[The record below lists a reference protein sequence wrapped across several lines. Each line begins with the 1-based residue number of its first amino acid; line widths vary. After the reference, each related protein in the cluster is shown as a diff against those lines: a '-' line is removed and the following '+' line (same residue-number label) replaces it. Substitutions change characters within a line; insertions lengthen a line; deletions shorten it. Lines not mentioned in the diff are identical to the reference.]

1 MNRQT
6 MKMVKVCGGG
16 SEQAV
21 ALLGSVLDPAAA
33 PRLHLFSLFI
43 VCAFPFCSLACGDP
57 LA

>member
-6 MKMVKVCGGG
+6 MKMVQVCGGG
-16 SEQAV
+16 SEQAG
-21 ALLGSVLDPAAA
+21 ALWGSVQAPAAA

-43 VCAFPFCSLACGDP
+43 VCAFPFSTLAYADP